1 MQTFHRWFAV
11 FDRVV
16 VTTLKWV
23 CIALFVV
30 LTLLLTANILIRF
43 FPVMSLHWFDEIVEM
58 VFAGLVFYGA
68 AILCATRGFFSV
80 GDWISP
86 RLPGP
91 RARHAYRLVIELAV
105 LAFVLV
111 FLRYAFELAARAE
124 DLTNALQMPKAV
136 LYSSMPISGAI
147 MTIYCVKY
155 ALVELVALLHPQR

>member
-16 VTTLKWV
+16 VATLKWV
-23 CIALFVV
+23 CIALFAV

-86 RLPGP
+86 RLPGV
-91 RARHAYRLVIELAV
+91 RARHAYRLAIELAV

-124 DLTNALQMPKAV
+124 DLTNALQMPKTV
-136 LYSSMPISGAI
+136 LYSSMPIAGAI
-147 MTIYCVKY
+147 MAIYSAKH
-155 ALVELVALLHPQR
+155 ALVELVALLQARR